1 MFPDQPGQQP
11 RTREIKKREG
21 TSLIQDIIEMEKIEV
36 ELIQKLQEIQVNQ
49 KKAYNELE
57 SALILKPQEF
67 EKNFLSEINSQP
79 ERDIS
84 ENKTQLKFKKINV
97 ENE

>member
-36 ELIQKLQEIQVNQ
+36 ELI
-49 KKAYNELE
+49 
-57 SALILKPQEF
+57 
-67 EKNFLSEINSQP
+67 
-79 ERDIS
+79 
-84 ENKTQLKFKKINV
+84 
-97 ENE
+97 